1 MSPRPQQKT
10 RVPHV
15 PIRTPMFEPDGRLS
29 RTWIIFFER
38 LWMQPE
44 SGDEPGGPGTPAVTE
59 LDRKATFGLV
69 KPLEVSD
76 RLTLYYIVRKAG
88 TFKDCVAKIADSP
101 PTGSDAILDIQRSR
115 DDGATWESIFPADG
129 LLVLPATNTATLYT
143 NDFSP
148 AVNGVEMN
156 DLLRIGC
163 TQTGSVDP
171 GKGVE
176 VVLQW
181 A

>member
-1 MSPRPQQKT
+1 MPSDQKT

-15 PIRTPMFEPDGRLS
+15 PVRTPMFEADGRLS

-38 LWMQPE
+38 LWSQPG
-44 SGDEPGGPGTPAVTE
+44 SGDVVTPPGGPGVTE

-69 KPLEVSD
+69 KPLEISD

-88 TFKDCVAKIADSP
+88 TFIDCVAKIAEQA
-101 PTGSDAILDIQRSR
+101 PTGSSAILDIERSQ
-115 DDGATWESIFPADG
+115 DDGSTWASIFSTAK
-129 LLVLPATNTATLYT
+129 LVLPATSTATVFT
-143 NDFSP
+143 NAFSP
-148 AVNGVEMN
+148 TVNTVAIGN
-156 DLLRIGC
+156 LLRIGC

>member
-1 MSPRPQQKT
+1 MPSDQKT

-15 PIRTPMFEPDGRLS
+15 PVRTPMFEADGRLS

-38 LWMQPE
+38 LWSQPG
-44 SGDEPGGPGTPAVTE
+44 SGDVVTPPGGPGVTE

-88 TFKDCVAKIADSP
+88 TFIDCVAKIADQP
-101 PTGSDAILDIQRSR
+101 PSGSDANLDIQRSR
-115 DDGATWESIFPADG
+115 DDGASWESIFPADG
-129 LLVLPATNTATLYT
+129 LLILPATETATLYT
-143 NDFSP
+143 ADFSP
-148 AVNGVEMN
+148 TVNGVEMN

-181 A
+181 K

>member
-1 MSPRPQQKT
+1 
-10 RVPHV
+10 
-15 PIRTPMFEPDGRLS
+15 MFEPDGRLS

-38 LWMQPE
+38 LWSQPG
-44 SGDEPGGPGTPAVTE
+44 SGDVVVPPGGGPGVAE

-88 TFKDCVAKIADSP
+88 TFVDCVAKIAEQAPS
-101 PTGSDAILDIQRSR
+101 GSDAILDIQRSQ
-115 DDGATWESIFPADG
+115 DDGSTWESIFPEDG
-129 LLVLPATNTATLYT
+129 LLILPATETATLYT
-143 NDFSP
+143 ADFSP
-148 AVNGVEMN
+148 TVNSVNVN

-163 TQTGSVDP
+163 TQIGSVDP

-181 A
+181 K